1 MRSVFSTFRLVQNVL
16 HVLHVRHVRRHQG
29 ISAVRRV
36 VLLFGVLGAA
46 VMSVMPVM
54 PARGEHV
61 AQAVAGREARRTPV
75 VRVFENSRDAVVNI
89 AATQIVTMRDARGF
103 GSMFDDMF
111 DVPRRGPMR
120 ELRRESVGSGFV
132 IHPDGY
138 IVTNAHVVARTAERK
153 AVFAD
158 GREFDA
164 DIIAF
169 DTTRDLAILKITPE
183 APLTTLPLGRSH
195 DLMIGETVIAIGN
208 PLGLQTTVT
217 VGVVSALNRDLDF
230 ANGVS
235 LKDLVQTDASI
246 NPGNSGGPLLNILG
260 ELIGINSAIRGDA
273 QNIGFAIPV
282 DELRAVLPDLLD
294 VERRYGFIT
303 GLRVG
308 TVDEPRVI
316 DVVDKSPAARAGLR
330 AGDMLVSIN
339 GSPVREGVDFYIA
352 LIGRQPGEELHLTV
366 RRDGRPVQVS
376 MPIVERPRPDGN
388 RLADA
393 RLGLTMYPLPPDLA
407 RRIGLRPDRGL
418 LVTGVQPGSPA
429 DQLGIR
435 EEDVLVALARRY
447 VGSLDSVGQVLDE
460 VGGGTAIDVTVLRA
474 DRRGLIRL
482 DGVLRTRE

>member
-1 MRSVFSTFRLVQNVL
+1 MRSVFSTSHPCGCRRGGSAILNVL
-16 HVLHVRHVRRHQG
+16 AACSVL
-29 ISAVRRV
+29 V
-36 VLLFGVLGAA
+36 VL
-46 VMSVMPVM
+46 VMPVM
-54 PARGEHV
+54 GERI
-61 AQAVAGREARRTPV
+61 AQSAEGLEARRSPA
-75 VRVFENSRDAVVNI
+75 VRVFENARDAVVNI
-89 AATQIVTMRDARGF
+89 SATQIVTMRDARGY

-111 DVPRRGPMR
+111 DIPRRGQMR
-120 ELRRESVGSGFV
+120 ELRRESCGSGFV

-169 DTTRDLAILKITPE
+169 DTARDLAILKINPGS
-183 APLTTLPLGRSH
+183 PLPTLPLGRSN

-217 VGVVSALNRDLDF
+217 VGVVSALDRDLDF
-230 ANGVS
+230 SNGVS
-235 LKDLVQTDASI
+235 LTGLVQTDASI
-246 NPGNSGGPLLNILG
+246 NPGNSGGPLLNVLG

-282 DELRAVLPDLLD
+282 DELRKVLPDLLD
-294 VERRYGFIT
+294 VERRYGFVT
-303 GLRVG
+303 GLRIG

-316 DVVDKSPAARAGLR
+316 DVVDKSPADRAGVR
-330 AGDMLVSIN
+330 PGDTLVSIN
-339 GSPVREGVDFYIA
+339 GAPVREGVDFYIA
-352 LIGRQPGEELHLTV
+352 LIGRHPGEELQMTV
-366 RRDGRPVQVS
+366 QRQGRPVKVS

-407 RRIGLRPDRGL
+407 RQIGLRQQQGL
-418 LVTGVQPGSPA
+418 LVTGVEPGSPA

-447 VGSLDSVGQVLDE
+447 VGSMDSVGQVLDE
-460 VGGGTAIDVTVLRA
+460 VGGGSPIDVTVLRA